1 MCSRAIKRQHLT
13 DFFPVIPRSF
23 PFQKTDIKKPAVTG
37 WLLKDFW
44 SARENL
50 NLRPPTPHDGE
61 LPLKGCYVPKA
72 EVGGDRDSLF
82 NSGLSLT
89 FANKKAARRQLS
101 LIADIKA

>member
-1 MCSRAIKRQHLT
+1 MSTLRILT
-13 DFFPVIPRSF
+13 VRF
-23 PFQKTDIKKPAVTG
+23 
-37 WLLKDFW
+37 
-44 SARENL
+44 
-50 NLRPPTPHDGE
+50 
-61 LPLKGCYVPKA
+61 VPKA